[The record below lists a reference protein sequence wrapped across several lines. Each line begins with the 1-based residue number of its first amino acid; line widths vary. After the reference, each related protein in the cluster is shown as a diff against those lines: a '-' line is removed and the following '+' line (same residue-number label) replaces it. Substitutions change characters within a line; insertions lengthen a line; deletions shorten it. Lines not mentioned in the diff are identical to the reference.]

1 MASNRIGGFFCNCG
15 TGYHVKEK
23 RVCWGYDGLLSKKR
37 VGVVILTGFQ
47 GSHLASGGI
56 AVFLRR
62 CGLVYGDKER
72 RDAWSHAG
80 CVGGVQSSLT

>member
-1 MASNRIGGFFCNCG
+1 M
-15 TGYHVKEK
+15 
-23 RVCWGYDGLLSKKR
+23 
-37 VGVVILTGFQ
+37 ILTGFQ